1 MDTVKTIKGM
11 SQTNKI
17 LLGLG
22 VIAVAIWAYY
32 YFVKKDKGL
41 APTPNDGTTP
51 PVVTVVNELPKDDG
65 TTPSTEQA
73 NADAIAAGYIYG
85 RMAGLPESQAKNAQI
100 VSQLQALGYKVN
112 CWTTGADAYVCK
124 AVKN

>member
-1 MDTVKTIKGM
+1 MESTKTINKL
-11 SQTNKI
+11 SQANKI

-22 VIAVAIWAYY
+22 VIAVAVWAYY
-32 YFVKKDKGL
+32 YFVKKDKVTT
-41 APTPNDGTTP
+41 PTPTDGTTP
-51 PVVTVVNELPKDDG
+51 VVTIVNELPKDDG

-112 CWTTGADAYVCK
+112 CWTTSADAYVCK
-124 AVKN
+124 AVKI